1 MDFKGRHEER
11 YNKSH
16 VIIYLSGRAGRNML
30 NAQFQHCKDA
40 RLYAPQGVE
49 KEFGMNRPN
58 DLGVNCTV
66 YRALDID
73 LKPYLY
79 LYL

>member
-1 MDFKGRHEER
+1 
-11 YNKSH
+11 
-16 VIIYLSGRAGRNML
+16 ML

-49 KEFGMNRPN
+49 KEYGTNRPN

-79 LYL
+79 LYLYSIALYSYSLSLVLYCPL